1 MFDGNHVHSTK
12 GYSLDRS
19 QTCLTSIIHS
29 KRFIFSLRILDN
41 IVLIKESLTE
51 RKIKKVGL
59 TWLVCTEGYTV
70 LITLNLWSNALTSDI
85 QWIFTIA
92 TIIDLWDCL
101 ILLVTLLV
109 SMSAC
114 KCAFWCC
121 ECFCSNEH
129 YYHYCNSDHIFGIH
143 SGSRE

>member
-1 MFDGNHVHSTK
+1 MFDGNHVHGTK

-59 TWLVCTEGYTV
+59 
-70 LITLNLWSNALTSDI
+70 N
-85 QWIFTIA
+85 
-92 TIIDLWDCL
+92 
-101 ILLVTLLV
+101 
-109 SMSAC
+109 
-114 KCAFWCC
+114 
-121 ECFCSNEH
+121 
-129 YYHYCNSDHIFGIH
+129 
-143 SGSRE
+143 